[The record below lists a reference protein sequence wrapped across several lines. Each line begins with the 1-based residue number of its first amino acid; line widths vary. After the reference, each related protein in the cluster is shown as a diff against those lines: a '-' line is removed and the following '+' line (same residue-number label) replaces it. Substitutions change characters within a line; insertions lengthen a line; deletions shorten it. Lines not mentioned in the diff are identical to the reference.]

1 MTTRLKVAVLFFG
14 QPRNIQ
20 NRLSAISHRIWL
32 RKHDVD
38 YFGHCWYAENPS
50 LFSGGLNVKK
60 ILIPHNAPKLLKKLY
75 PGIQLFSEKPIDFS
89 TESRIERYFPLANN
103 VKSRYQHLLP
113 VFTSQFFS
121 IDRVLENFFK
131 SGFKEYDF
139 VILSRYD
146 NLILRIDD
154 ISKFPKNKLIVSDSR
169 SFFADLIFI
178 GQKKH
183 IQALNVY
190 PDLSALLDTEDDFAP
205 EELKRA
211 AFFHKF
217 QKVDVVSARF
227 NVSIIR
233 SPSAVT
239 NIYFLAKQFV
249 VYVQNLIAKTAYKR
263 F

>member
-38 YFGHCWYAENPS
+38 YFGHCWYADNPS
-50 LFSGGLNVKK
+50 LFTGGLNVKK
-60 ILIPHNAPKLLKKLY
+60 ISIPHHAPKLLKKIY

-89 TESRIERYFPLANN
+89 TDSKIARYFPVVNN
-103 VKSRYQHLLP
+103 VKSSYQHLLP
-113 VFTSQFFS
+113 VYTSQFFS
-121 IDRVLENFFK
+121 INKVIENFFE

-139 VILSRYD
+139 VVLSRYD
-146 NLILRIDD
+146 NLILRIED

-178 GQKKH
+178 GQKMH
-183 IQALNVY
+183 NQALNTY
-190 PDLSALLDTEDDFAP
+190 PDLSVLLETEDDFAP

-211 AFFHKF
+211 AFFRKF
-217 QKVDVVSARF
+217 QQDDVISTRLNIA
-227 NVSIIR
+227 IIR
-233 SPSAVT
+233 SPSLVK
-239 NIYFLAKQFV
+239 NIYLLAIQFV
-249 VYVQNLIAKTAYKR
+249 VYVKNLIAKNTYKK